1 MQTQQGETTA
11 GRFSAANQPEAF
23 SKPRSRHGG
32 TMKIL
37 CPHCQSM
44 ATVRSSKSLTPL
56 YRELRLQCSDVD
68 CGGTYVASVTIDR
81 MIVPSQKP
89 NPRVRLK
96 VGQPRPNKP
105 ANDDAPTDAS
115 AAL

>member
-1 MQTQQGETTA
+1 MQTQQGELSG
-11 GRFSAANQPEAF
+11 GRFSAANQPQSF

-32 TMKIL
+32 SKKL
-37 CPHCQSM
+37 CCPHCR
-44 ATVRSSKSLTPL
+44 ADAVVRSSKDLTPL
-56 YRELRLQCSDVD
+56 YRELRLQCTDVD
-68 CGGTYVASVTIDR
+68 CGGTYVASFTIDR

-96 VGQPRPNKP
+96 VGQPRPTMP
-105 ANDDAPTDAS
+105 ANDDAPPEV